1 MMSLVH
7 RMSILFVVILSLHI
21 INTLTC
27 LNAHNTGGITYFK
40 IKMEFLYCQ
49 KPIDEGIYS
58 VWNMM
63 NETE

>member
-1 MMSLVH
+1 MSLIH
-7 RMSILFVVILSLHI
+7 RMYILFCGNFV
-21 INTLTC
+21 LTY
-27 LNAHNTGGITYFK
+27 NQYFNYTGGITYFK

-49 KPIDEGIYS
+49 KPIDEGNYS